1 MGSVHLHSRE
11 PFKFAAKT
19 KPCAGGNPGVF
30 VVGDSGEVF
39 LPPVTPPWSL
49 LICLLPRIGVLSG
62 SLFSLSMVDISSIP

>member
-11 PFKFAAKT
+11 PFKFAAKS

-39 LPPVTPPWSL
+39 LPPVTPP
-49 LICLLPRIGVLSG
+49 
-62 SLFSLSMVDISSIP
+62 